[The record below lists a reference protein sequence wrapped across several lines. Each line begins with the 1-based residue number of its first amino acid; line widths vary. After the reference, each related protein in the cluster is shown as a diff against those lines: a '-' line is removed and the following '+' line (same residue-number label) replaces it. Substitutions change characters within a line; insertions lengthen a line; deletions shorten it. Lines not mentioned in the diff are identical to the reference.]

1 MKRPWHGRYFEI
13 ALFTAATAVFVSAA
27 FLIMNNIDVI
37 FKTLCHGL
45 FWVISLFTPVYIA
58 LAVAFILDPAVDF
71 FQNETGGFIKT
82 KQKGAF
88 NKRIRGTAV
97 TYSLIFLLIAAA
109 VRLTIKSFGPQ
120 EVGDLSAVIEDFVLD
135 MKNILFGIKNIL
147 DDTGL
152 FSNTDI
158 VFNGIIERFSALS
171 QRFVFTAAV
180 SITSIGGKLL
190 DLGIGLVAAFYFL
203 AEKDRLLFRLNETA
217 GVFLPKKIYESLKT
231 GFEDINDIF
240 SGYVSGQ
247 LTDAVIMAVMVS
259 IAMYFLGIR
268 YFIIIGIISGIA
280 NLIPYVGSIAAFI
293 LSVAAAA
300 AQGTPVK
307 ALYAA
312 ILIIILQQ
320 IDAMVIV
327 PKLIGSRVKL
337 HPVLVIIS
345 LSVFGSMFG
354 IPGMIIAVPVT
365 AFIKKKFDRVYM
377 KKKFSA

>member
-37 FKTLCHGL
+37 FKTLCNGL

-71 FQNETGGFIKT
+71 FQNETGGFVKT

>member
-97 TYSLIFLLIAAA
+97 TYALIFLLIAAA

-171 QRFVFTAAV
+171 QRFVFSAAV

-259 IAMYFLGIR
+259 IAVYFLGIR
-268 YFIIIGIISGIA
+268 YFIIIGIISGTA

-300 AQGTPVK
+300 AQGTPIK

-354 IPGMIIAVPVT
+354 IPGMIIAVPIT

>member
-190 DLGIGLVAAFYFL
+190 DLGIGFVAAFYFL

>member
-1 MKRPWHGRYFEI
+1 MKRLRHSRYFEI

-37 FKTLCHGL
+37 FKTLCQGL
-45 FWVISLFTPVYIA
+45 FWVIGLFTPVYIA

-97 TYSLIFLLIAAA
+97 TYALLFLLIAAA

-152 FSNTDI
+152 FSNTDT

-171 QRFVFTAAV
+171 QRFVFSAAV

-320 IDAMVIV
+320 IDAMGIV

-365 AFIKKKFDRVYM
+365 AFIKKKFDRIYM

>member
-71 FQNETGGFIKT
+71 FQNETGGFVKT

-190 DLGIGLVAAFYFL
+190 DLGIGFVAAFYFL

>member
-97 TYSLIFLLIAAA
+97 TYALIFLLIAAA

-171 QRFVFTAAV
+171 QRFVFSAAV

-280 NLIPYVGSIAAFI
+280 NLIPYIGSIAAFI

-300 AQGTPVK
+300 AQGTPIK

-354 IPGMIIAVPVT
+354 IPGMIIAVPIT

>member
-97 TYSLIFLLIAAA
+97 TYALIFLLIAAA

-147 DDTGL
+147 DDTGM

-217 GVFLPKKIYESLKT
+217 GVFLPKKNI
-231 GFEDINDIF
+231 
-240 SGYVSGQ
+240 
-247 LTDAVIMAVMVS
+247 
-259 IAMYFLGIR
+259 
-268 YFIIIGIISGIA
+268 
-280 NLIPYVGSIAAFI
+280 
-293 LSVAAAA
+293 
-300 AQGTPVK
+300 
-307 ALYAA
+307 
-312 ILIIILQQ
+312 
-320 IDAMVIV
+320 
-327 PKLIGSRVKL
+327 
-337 HPVLVIIS
+337 
-345 LSVFGSMFG
+345 
-354 IPGMIIAVPVT
+354 
-365 AFIKKKFDRVYM
+365 
-377 KKKFSA
+377 

>member
-171 QRFVFTAAV
+171 QRFVFSAAV

>member
-231 GFEDINDIF
+231 GFEDINDRF
-240 SGYVSGQ
+240 SVYVSGQ

>member
-37 FKTLCHGL
+37 FKSLCHGL

>member
-37 FKTLCHGL
+37 FKTLCNGL

-71 FQNETGGFIKT
+71 FQNETGGFVKT

-190 DLGIGLVAAFYFL
+190 DLGIGFVAAFYFL

>member
-97 TYSLIFLLIAAA
+97 TYALIFLLIAAA

>member
-1 MKRPWHGRYFEI
+1 MKRLRHSRYFEI

-37 FKTLCHGL
+37 FKTLCQGL
-45 FWVISLFTPVYIA
+45 FWVIGLFTPVYIA
-58 LAVAFILDPAVDF
+58 FAVAFILDPAVDF

-82 KQKGAF
+82 KQKEAF

-97 TYSLIFLLIAAA
+97 TYALLFLLIAAA

-152 FSNTDI
+152 FSNTDT

-171 QRFVFTAAV
+171 QRFVFSAAV

-365 AFIKKKFDRVYM
+365 AFIKKKFDRIYM

>member
-1 MKRPWHGRYFEI
+1 MKRLWHSRYFEI

-45 FWVISLFTPVYIA
+45 FWVIGLFTPVYIA
-58 LAVAFILDPAVDF
+58 VAAAFILDPAVDF

-82 KQKGAF
+82 KKKGAF
-88 NKRIRGTAV
+88 NKRVRGTAV
-97 TYSLIFLLIAAA
+97 TYAVLFLLIAGAI
-109 VRLTIKSFGPQ
+109 RLTIKSFGPQ

-135 MKNILFGIKNIL
+135 MKNILFGIKNVL

-152 FSNTDI
+152 FSNTDM

-171 QRFVFTAAV
+171 QRFVFSAAV

-217 GVFLPKKIYESLKT
+217 GVFLPKKIYECLKT

-247 LTDAVIMAVMVS
+247 LTDAVIMAFMVS
-259 IAMYFLGIR
+259 AAMYFLGIR

-312 ILIIILQQ
+312 IIIIILQQ

-337 HPVLVIIS
+337 HPVLVMIS

-354 IPGMIIAVPVT
+354 IPRMIIAVPVT
-365 AFIKKKFDRVYM
+365 AFIKKKFDRIYM
-377 KKKFSA
+377 KKKFSS

>member
-97 TYSLIFLLIAAA
+97 TYALIFLLIAAA

-171 QRFVFTAAV
+171 QRFVFSAAV

-280 NLIPYVGSIAAFI
+280 NLIPYIGSIAAFI

-300 AQGTPVK
+300 AQGTPIK

>member
-1 MKRPWHGRYFEI
+1 
-13 ALFTAATAVFVSAA
+13 
-27 FLIMNNIDVI
+27 
-37 FKTLCHGL
+37 
-45 FWVISLFTPVYIA
+45 
-58 LAVAFILDPAVDF
+58 
-71 FQNETGGFIKT
+71 
-82 KQKGAF
+82 
-88 NKRIRGTAV
+88 
-97 TYSLIFLLIAAA
+97 
-109 VRLTIKSFGPQ
+109 
-120 EVGDLSAVIEDFVLD
+120 
-135 MKNILFGIKNIL
+135 
-147 DDTGL
+147 
-152 FSNTDI
+152 
-158 VFNGIIERFSALS
+158 
-171 QRFVFTAAV
+171 
-180 SITSIGGKLL
+180 
-190 DLGIGLVAAFYFL
+190 
-203 AEKDRLLFRLNETA
+203 
-217 GVFLPKKIYESLKT
+217 
-231 GFEDINDIF
+231 
-240 SGYVSGQ
+240 
-247 LTDAVIMAVMVS
+247 MVS

-354 IPGMIIAVPVT
+354 IPGMVIAVPVT

>member
-13 ALFTAATAVFVSAA
+13 SLFTAATAVFVSAA

>member
-171 QRFVFTAAV
+171 QRFVFSAAV

-217 GVFLPKKIYESLKT
+217 GVFLPKKIFESLKT

>member
-97 TYSLIFLLIAAA
+97 TYALIFLLIAAA

-171 QRFVFTAAV
+171 QRFVFSAAV

-259 IAMYFLGIR
+259 IAVYFLGIR

-300 AQGTPVK
+300 AQGTPIK

-354 IPGMIIAVPVT
+354 IPGMIIAVPIT

>member
-27 FLIMNNIDVI
+27 FLVMNNIDVI

-217 GVFLPKKIYESLKT
+217 GVFLPKKIFESLKT